1 MRVLVLGAYG
11 MLGHRLLLELGRGEE
26 AFGTCRSLAQGGTAA
41 RLIPADLLVPG
52 VDAARFESV
61 AKAISS
67 TSPDAVVNCIGVVKQ
82 LKEAHD
88 PVVSELINSTF
99 PHLLAEECARRGAR
113 LVHFSTDCVFSGTK
127 GMYTEED
134 VPDPIDLY
142 GRTKLAGEVRAEGCV
157 TLRTSLIGRELG
169 SANGLVEWFLR
180 NRGGRVKG
188 YTNAVFSGFT
198 TTEMARVVRKVL
210 TERPRMSGVW
220 HVASKPI
227 SKYDLL
233 MLVNER
239 MGLRTEIEEEA
250 LPRVD
255 RSLDGRRFGSE
266 TGYSP
271 PSWEAMVGEMAL
283 ESHQYER

>member
-11 MLGHRLLLELGRGEE
+11 MLGHRLLLELGHGEE
-26 AFGTCRSLAQGGTAA
+26 AFGTCRNLAQGGVGA
-41 RLIPADLLVPG
+41 RLVPADLLVPG
-52 VDAARFESV
+52 VDATRFESV

-67 TSPDAVVNCIGVVKQ
+67 TSPDAVVNCIGIVKQ

-88 PVVSELINSTF
+88 PVASELINSTF
-99 PHLLAEECARRGAR
+99 PHLLADECARRGAR
-113 LVHFSTDCVFSGTK
+113 LVHFSTDCVFSGRK

-134 VPDPIDLY
+134 VPDPVDLY

-157 TLRTSLIGRELG
+157 TLRTSLIGRELD

-210 TERPRMSGVW
+210 RERPRMSGVW

-255 RSLDGRRFGSE
+255 RSLDGRRFE
-266 TGYSP
+266 KEIGYSP
-271 PSWEAMVGEMAL
+271 PDWEAMVGEMAS

>member
-1 MRVLVLGAYG
+1 MTPTNR
-11 MLGHRLLLELGRGEE
+11 
-26 AFGTCRSLAQGGTAA
+26 
-41 RLIPADLLVPG
+41 I
-52 VDAARFESV
+52 
-61 AKAISS
+61 
-67 TSPDAVVNCIGVVKQ
+67 VNCIGIVKQ

-88 PVVSELINSTF
+88 PVASELINSTF
-99 PHLLAEECARRGAR
+99 PHLLADECARRGAR
-113 LVHFSTDCVFSGTK
+113 LVHFSTDCVFSGRK
-127 GMYTEED
+127 GMYTEDDE
-134 VPDPIDLY
+134 PDPVDLY

-210 TERPRMSGVW
+210 RERPRMSGVW

-255 RSLDGRRFGSE
+255 RSLDGRRFEKE

-271 PSWEAMVGEMAL
+271 PGWEAMVAEMAS